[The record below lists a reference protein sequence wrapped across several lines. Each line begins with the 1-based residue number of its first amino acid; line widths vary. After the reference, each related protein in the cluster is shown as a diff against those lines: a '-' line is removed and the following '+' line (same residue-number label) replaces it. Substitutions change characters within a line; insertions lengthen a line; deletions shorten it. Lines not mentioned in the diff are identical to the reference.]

1 MNLPM
6 LNKALELKS
15 QLDKTQKELAKMVV
29 EGQSDKGA
37 VRVTASGQQK
47 ILSITISP
55 EIIDPDK
62 ADQLEKLVLKA
73 TSEALD
79 KSRRLA
85 AKHLGKLTGG
95 FKIPGITG

>member
-1 MNLPM
+1 MNFSM
-6 LNKALELKS
+6 LNQARELKS
-15 QLDKTQKELAKMVV
+15 KLDKAQKELAKMVV

-55 EIIDPDK
+55 EIIDPGK

-95 FKIPGITG
+95 LKIPGITG